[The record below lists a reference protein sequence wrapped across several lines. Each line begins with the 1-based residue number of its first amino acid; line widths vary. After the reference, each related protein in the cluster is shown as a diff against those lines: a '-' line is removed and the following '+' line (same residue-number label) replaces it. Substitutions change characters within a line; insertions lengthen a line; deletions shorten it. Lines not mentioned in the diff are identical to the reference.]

1 MPLQCALDKLTW
13 LRADSVDQV
22 SIQLITSFLN
32 VHFANPLC
40 SDLVNSL
47 THFSTVSKSL
57 VSPSHD
63 DYLPVMKDPTI
74 DMDNQNNTMLKR
86 QSPNVQ
92 AEPRRNPN
100 KTVRVAFGPDIET
113 HIPPHDK
120 SPAPNHHRSFTT
132 FDQKFSVTSPSSG
145 RPTSSGGDSVALV
158 TEERPRLTSDVASDS
173 GRPTAALKRARSD
186 YGPRVEFDKSLFG
199 DDDEDDFAMRH
210 GWQEEYTSSEYLKVL
225 HSVSRIF
232 WLLSAATL

>member
-1 MPLQCALDKLTW
+1 MFALLIYLSRFGKFVHSFF
-13 LRADSVDQV
+13 DSR
-22 SIQLITSFLN
+22 S
-32 VHFANPLC
+32 P
-40 SDLVNSL
+40 
-47 THFSTVSKSL
+47 L

-63 DYLPVMKDPTI
+63 DYLPVMKDPI
-74 DMDNQNNTMLKR
+74 LDMDNQNNTMLKR

-100 KTVRVAFGPDIET
+100 KTVRVAFGDVDT
-113 HIPPHDK
+113 HIPPRDK

-132 FDQKFSVTSPSSG
+132 IDQKIPAASSSSG
-145 RPTSSGGDSVALV
+145 RPTSSGGDSAALV
-158 TEERPRLTSDVASDS
+158 AEERPRLTSDRASDS

-186 YGPRVEFDKSLFG
+186 YGPRVGFDKSIFG

-225 HSVSRIF
+225 HSVRRMISD
-232 WLLSAATL
+232 LSAGILHYIIDC